1 MTHPVT
7 LLRPDKCASVRSI
20 GAVPSDAPLGLV
32 DRLVAVGLMKLRLWP
47 RVVVAA
53 AAAADTSQQAR
64 AVDAGVA
71 VFSFD
76 GDAKIASDR
85 R

>member
-20 GAVPSDAPLGLV
+20 GAVPSDAPVGWV

-47 RVVVAA
+47 RVVV

>member
-32 DRLVAVGLMKLRLWP
+32 DRLVAVGLMKLHLWP
-47 RVVVAA
+47 RVVVA